1 MKALNKA
8 QRGHDA
14 AQASNHTTVN
24 EHHAEESISNPTH
37 GKSLSKSIDLHT
49 IFLGVLI
56 VLAASGVYLNYN
68 ISSKLASTQFKMVAI
83 SDNFKVQ
90 QEQLNKVS
98 ALILQRDILND
109 GQNREFI
116 AKIDRLSVSVG
127 DQITEVNKLSKAQY
141 STLSKTIE
149 DQQKSIANLTS
160 KYEQLDKSVANF
172 SDVNNR
178 HIEQLNLLKKK
189 VAELNAID
197 KVNEL

>member
-14 AQASNHTTVN
+14 AQASNHTAN
-24 EHHAEESISNPTH
+24 EHHVDESISNPTH
-37 GKSLSKSIDLHT
+37 DKSLSKSIDLHT

-56 VLAASGVYLNYN
+56 VLAAAGVYLNYN
-68 ISSKLASTQFKMVAI
+68 ISSKLASTQFRMGAI

-90 QEQLNKVS
+90 QDQLNKVS

-116 AKIDRLSVSVG
+116 AKIDLLSVSVG